1 MIYLFVNLYITSI
14 LNIMDRFLLS
24 SNTKY
29 LFNFICV
36 LLLSVLPGL
45 QFEVGVDYNTYAEIF
60 KAHGELFNENS
71 EYFFYYLILL
81 LSNLGF
87 HYQSFFILISII
99 NAIILITIIEKLADH
114 DFDRWLI
121 FLFVFSVT
129 GVLHNQMNL
138 IRNYSASFVFI
149 LAFIYRLEGK
159 FLAVLLL
166 SVLGMTM
173 HNTFFLALTTLVIPQ
188 SYCNKKFYKNYI
200 VGFLLTILF
209 GLSELPII
217 LALELFPQYS
227 SYFTTNIH
235 DIQIASFISKTLNIP
250 IHVLFLFLIR
260 DKIHNLND
268 FELKIIWFWSITSN
282 LYILLIFYEPATR
295 IYIYF
300 QLLNTIPYYFLF
312 KEIKKIPGKV
322 ILLLYALA
330 PYLYKIVVFN
340 SAEYSYKSII
350 LQ

>member
-1 MIYLFVNLYITSI
+1 MIYLAINLYITFI
-14 LNIMDRFLLS
+14 LNIKDRVLLS
-24 SNTKY
+24 INTER
-29 LFNFICV
+29 LFNFVCI
-36 LLLSVLPGL
+36 LLLSILPGL
-45 QFEVGVDYNTYAEIF
+45 QYEVGVDYSTYAEIF
-60 KAHGELFNENS
+60 KAHGQLFKENG

-87 HYQSFFILISII
+87 HYQSFFIFISLI

-114 DFDRWLI
+114 GYKRWLI
-121 FLFVFSVT
+121 FLMVFSVT

-149 LAFIYRLEGK
+149 LALVYRFEGK
-159 FLAVLLL
+159 FLAALLL
-166 SVLGMTM
+166 SILGMTM
-173 HNTFFLALTTLVIPQ
+173 HNTFLLALIALVIPQ
-188 SYCNKKFYKNYI
+188 SFFNKKFSKNYI
-200 VGFLLTILF
+200 IGFLFTFLF

-235 DIQIASFISKTLNIP
+235 DIQLTSFISKTLSIP
-250 IHVLFLFLIR
+250 IHALFLYFIR

-268 FELKIIWFWSITSN
+268 FTLKIIWLWSITSN
-282 LYILLIFYEPATR
+282 LYVLLIFYEPATR

-312 KEIKKIPGKV
+312 KEFKKIPGKI

-330 PYLYKIVVFN
+330 PYLYKIIIFN
-340 SAEYSYKSII
+340 SAEYSYKSIVF
-350 LQ
+350 Q